1 MPVGHPKD
9 PAAHAAV
16 LAANA
21 AKRAEA
27 KKSEEALEALRSKL
41 TGQPVRTIAEAR
53 KDDAAKRTAKRD
65 DDVIIARKLATQ
77 GHTNASIAIN
87 MGITESSV
95 RSLLGRA
102 RKTGQARKEAFTAF
116 DATTIRDL
124 EEELK
129 HKDKLIDDLEV
140 HVAELQ
146 TGIARLRDDL
156 IRVRVDRAK
165 AEARVETVL
174 DLAAKLV

>member
-16 LAANA
+16 LEANRL
-21 AKRAEA
+21 KRAMA
-27 KKSEEALEALRSKL
+27 KKTSDDLSALQERV
-41 TGQPVRTIAEAR
+41 TGR
-53 KDDAAKRTAKRD
+53 KASTKRKH
-65 DDVIIARKLATQ
+65 V
-77 GHTNASIAIN
+77 
-87 MGITESSV
+87 
-95 RSLLGRA
+95 